1 MIRYLPKLMLTL
13 DEIKDEPSLLIHA
26 LTGCMFHCFRCFN
39 YEELVEK
46 VHDEVYEIDDVVA
59 YIQKQDHL
67 FDNIILS
74 GGELMLAPLES
85 LISDLGLIRKA
96 TQKPVIIYT
105 TGLEL
110 AKMKNLHDR
119 GLVDGYHIDMKLP
132 YHLLTDDDYDL
143 IEMTMGIRLRSLD
156 LIKRLEEALAFV
168 VETDAGKSQIRSVRY
183 PFLDET
189 AFAECKFH
197 VDALNHRYNKSTPYF
212 INAFIDPEATKK

>member
-39 YEELVEK
+39 YEELVERS
-46 VHDEVYEIDDVVA
+46 HDEVYQIDDVVT
-59 YIQKQDHL
+59 YIDKQEHL

-85 LISDLGLIRKA
+85 LISDLRLIKM
-96 TQKPVIIYT
+96 TTTKPVIVYT

-110 AKMKNLHDR
+110 AKMKQLHEL
-119 GLVDGYHIDMKLP
+119 GLVDAYHIDMKLP
-132 YHLLTDDDYDL
+132 YHLLTADDYDL

-168 VETDAGKSQIRSVRY
+168 VETDTGKSQIRSVRY

-189 AFAECKFH
+189 AFEECKSH

-212 INAFIDPEATKK
+212 VNTFIDPEAAKK